1 MLRRITGRNAAWRF
15 LCAAAF
21 AALVLATQGCG
32 STGLVNVWSDPEFHG
47 PVLKKALVISVR
59 RDNAKRRLMED
70 TFTQELGKH
79 GVDAVPSYRIW
90 ADTMPDTMEVIDE
103 IRKNGYDGVIA
114 VTRLRTREE
123 TTYVP
128 GYTKTEP
135 HTRYNPWT
143 NRYHTYYREVTIQGY
158 EETDTV
164 IRHRVEVWT
173 TGPKGQLTWTGEG
186 EVIDPSSLD
195 QVGKEIT
202 KKIVPALEKVGLI
215 AK

>member
-1 MLRRITGRNAAWRF
+1 MLRRIPGPFVARRI
-15 LCAAAF
+15 LCLVAF
-21 AALVLATQGCG
+21 AALVLFAEGCG
-32 STGLVNVWSDPEFHG
+32 SSGLVNVWSDPQFQG

-59 RDNAKRRLMED
+59 RDTAKRRLMED
-70 TFTQELGKH
+70 TFTKELSKH

-90 ADTMPDTMEVIDE
+90 ATDLPDTMTVVQEL
-103 IRKNGYDGVIA
+103 RTGNYDGVIA

-128 GYTKTEP
+128 GYVKTEP
-135 HTRYNPWT
+135 RTRYNPWT
-143 NRYHTYYREVTIQGY
+143 NRYHTYYRDVMVPGY

-173 TGPKGQLTWTGEG
+173 IGQKGQLSWTGEG
-186 EVIDPSSLD
+186 EVIDPNSLD
-195 QVGKEIT
+195 QVSKEIT
-202 KKIVPALEKVGLI
+202 KDIVPALVKAGLI